1 MLLDHI
7 LYVTALPTPRFDLVS
22 LLLPHLHAI
31 IKAYPIPAAQF
42 FNEKLNLMHK
52 NLKRG
57 LLRGTTSLGTR
68 TWPGASELC
77 LLRIIG
83 IIWPTSDLNH
93 AVISSARVL
102 MGAYLGLC
110 RLRSLRDVV
119 SGLFL
124 CTLFLQYECISK
136 RFVPEAIN
144 FLVNA
149 FLHLSPTKF
158 ENMMLL
164 PGFSPA
170 PDFRSEFYQQSRIQ
184 LSKKSPQQGKAN
196 LTDLFMLEE
205 PNEQAKVDLL
215 SLTLDLFEKFAD
227 MYKGLD
233 GFVELYTPILECLRG
248 AEVKDWNK
256 ELKSRY
262 FKAMGTTTCLLK
274 FAMQSHQPLVLQA
287 HKPIPIP
294 SYVPKFE
301 TTISSYLRRK
311 DPNHEKNETAKLRYQ
326 LKQEKKGVV
335 RELRKDAR
343 FLASVEQKSQLEK
356 DKEYNE
362 RLKRAFASI
371 ESERA
376 EQKVMEREKAREKRR
391 SGRKK

>member
-1 MLLDHI
+1 M
-7 LYVTALPTPRFDLVS
+7 
-22 LLLPHLHAI
+22 
-31 IKAYPIPAAQF
+31 
-42 FNEKLNLMHK
+42 
-52 NLKRG
+52 
-57 LLRGTTSLGTR
+57 
-68 TWPGASELC
+68 
-77 LLRIIG
+77 
-83 IIWPTSDLNH
+83 
-93 AVISSARVL
+93 
-102 MGAYLGLC
+102 
-110 RLRSLRDVV
+110 
-119 SGLFL
+119 
-124 CTLFLQYECISK
+124 SK
-136 RFVPEAIN
+136 RFVPEVIN

-158 ENMMLL
+158 EDMMLL
-164 PGFSPA
+164 PGFFPA
-170 PDFRSEFYQQSRIQ
+170 PDFRSDFYQQSQIK
-184 LSKKSPQQGKAN
+184 LSKKTPQPGKAS
-196 LTDLFMLEE
+196 LTDLLMLEE

-215 SLTLDLFEKFAD
+215 GLTLDLFEKFAVI
-227 MYKGLD
+227 YEGLD

-248 AEVKDWNK
+248 AEVKDWDE
-256 ELKSRY
+256 ELKSQY
-262 FKAMGTTTCLLK
+262 SKAMDTTTRLLK
-274 FAMQSHQPLVLQA
+274 FAMQSHQPLALQA

-311 DPNHEKNETAKLRYQ
+311 DSNHGKNETAKLRYQ

-362 RLKRAFASI
+362 RLKRAFTSI

-376 EQKVMEREKAREKRR
+376 EQKAMEREKAREKRR